1 MTKTLNSSQHK
12 VFQELFVEE
21 RRHAGITHKTL
32 AERLGVDRSPVT
44 RIETGERRVDL
55 VELQQICEVLGIPL
69 VEFVRKYE
77 ERTRDEAQED
87 NGGTSK

>member
-12 VFQELFVEE
+12 IFQELFVEE

-32 AERLGVDRSPVT
+32 AERLGVDRSAVT
-44 RIETGERRVDL
+44 RIETGERRVDI

-69 VEFVRKYE
+69 AEFVRKYE
-77 ERTRDEAQED
+77 ERTRDEAQEY